1 MISVGWQSIFGC
13 FIVYPFVHRRNLY
26 RNAYGTIGVFDFNR
40 CGDNVLYYDA
50 VMQAVFE
57 ARLMVYPKEIAKAP
71 EAVILPAFLKGYHQ
85 ERPFTDR
92 QIEVFPYL
100 YALIS
105 AFWLFDMRW
114 SEHSFANA
122 IEQADA
128 DAVLNW
134 MKEICNR
141 MAYLPSMPL

>member
-1 MISVGWQSIFGC
+1 
-13 FIVYPFVHRRNLY
+13 
-26 RNAYGTIGVFDFNR
+26 
-40 CGDNVLYYDA
+40 
-50 VMQAVFE
+50 
-57 ARLMVYPKEIAKAP
+57 MVYPKEIAKAP

-114 SEHSFANA
+114 SEHSLANA